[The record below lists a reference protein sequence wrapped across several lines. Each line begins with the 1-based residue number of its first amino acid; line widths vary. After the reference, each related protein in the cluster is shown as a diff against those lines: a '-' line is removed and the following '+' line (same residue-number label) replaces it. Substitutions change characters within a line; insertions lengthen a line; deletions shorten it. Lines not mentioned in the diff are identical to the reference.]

1 MAQRRFSYRQRNIT
15 IPPGKSPAFYTAARN
30 RKSDKLSKPLQ
41 TRPAELPLQDVALFT
56 PPSVSSSRHLLQDVT
71 LPLPTTISLP
81 LGSIPAVPSP
91 QDVITHTPTESF
103 SPQYVAHSPPSSP
116 PPPPPAESS
125 STAVNHSVP
134 SYSQPHS
141 ALLELDHVLD
151 DEDMEQIA
159 PKLPIICAP
168 EHEVRMQLTQ
178 ADQLPHKSDFL
189 DTSST
194 MIPCSDSLPPVGY
207 SSTALGK
214 RRAEDPSIGEPI
226 GPSGSSYDVQ
236 QMNGAS
242 GVLKSQR
249 RARTGAKRVRME
261 LPTLGKR
268 VHRKYLFEGPAPQ
281 NNNPSPPFTF
291 EFSTSSSVPFHPQD
305 VDRHEFPLS
314 GRDSGPSHVAAN
326 NGLQSND
333 LPLWADGSDAEDED
347 ITEALPE
354 SELHR
359 RSPPSNRSRSP
370 QLIAPTGSIPPQI
383 SHHPTR
389 TLNEDGGDADDE
401 EENERPTQGPREVH
415 ADAGQALSEVP
426 AFLNHQKVDIGAAIM
441 NVDMH
446 SIRPAATQRV
456 PPRVGVEEVTDE
468 EFNRPSTACGPSI
481 GSLRSPAHTPTHNVP
496 RPPSQSGDNTD
507 SSTPHSAQCPTRHQ
521 KVVETVDASIGAASQ
536 KKQSIPLH
544 VNSEKAH
551 PEESNHQL
559 ATLLEPMSKSTTM
572 TKQCPLSQNRILGLN
587 LPPPKHTADN
597 ANERF
602 LRDEIIR
609 LIETE
614 VKTRNMQSHFRKL
627 LEAPVPDLSTILHH
641 LYHYLAT
648 IHNLD
653 PTGIIFQ
660 DRPAAVNEQSEPK
673 EPKTKRWSKTKHRP
687 TTQVSM
693 AESIR
698 LEVKAL
704 MEPTFVED
712 RMISVPSYVIEDWK
726 HSRHPGPTV
735 DDFLLQLE
743 GKGKWTSWNK
753 AAADIFAVH
762 FVSLDGHKHYSKA
775 TIQKAFRA
783 HLSNLKEKFQKQGSG
798 SNPEEED
805 QARLERRMARRNRLL
820 TRRIEAFYQVHP
832 SLAKLD
838 ELAKVITLLTA
849 EAISGDE
856 TADGSSR
863 HKYFITKVEWRS
875 KELSDFLGYLT
886 AL

>member
-1 MAQRRFSYRQRNIT
+1 
-15 IPPGKSPAFYTAARN
+15 
-30 RKSDKLSKPLQ
+30 
-41 TRPAELPLQDVALFT
+41 
-56 PPSVSSSRHLLQDVT
+56 
-71 LPLPTTISLP
+71 LP

-134 SYSQPHS
+134 SYSQPRS
-141 ALLELDHVLD
+141 ALLELDHVSD

-226 GPSGSSYDVQ
+226 WPSGSSYDVQ

-314 GRDSGPSHVAAN
+314 GRDSGPSRVAAN
-326 NGLQSND
+326 NVFVQRPFLSPPTPPEGLQSND
-333 LPLWADGSDAEDED
+333 LPIWADGSDAEDED

-354 SELHR
+354 SKLHR

-370 QLIAPTGSIPPQI
+370 QLIDPTGSIPPQI

-389 TLNEDGGDADDE
+389 TLNEDGGDADDEE

-441 NVDMH
+441 NVDTH

-456 PPRVGVEEVTDE
+456 PPCVGVEEVTDE

-507 SSTPHSAQCPTRHQ
+507 SSTPYSAQCPTRHQ
-521 KVVETVDASIGAASQ
+521 KVVETVDASVGAASQ

-551 PEESNHQL
+551 PEKSNRQSN
-559 ATLLEPMSKSTTM
+559 ATLPGPGVNAQT
-572 TKQCPLSQNRILGLN
+572 RH
-587 LPPPKHTADN
+587 PPRTYVEVDDD
-597 ANERF
+597 
-602 LRDEIIR
+602 DEA
-609 LIETE
+609 
-614 VKTRNMQSHFRKL
+614 TRNMQSHFRKL

-886 AL
+886 ALHLCGRYIGNGKFQKGAFPKARYASTRPESIYDKDVAPKHLPIN